1 MSEAANVETGAPAEG
16 QPQEAAPQE
25 IPAPDVAP
33 PPAHSEPAAGA
44 EEIEEPARS
53 PRPGALAL
61 LKLEKVDDDD
71 AYRLRPEGEIEP
83 LATSMARLGQ
93 LFPVDLKLKP
103 PDRFQIVSG
112 FRRVAALRLLKRER
126 VLARVHTDLG
136 DEDALRLA
144 LADLLEHRGVQP
156 AELVLLKDKL
166 EGEGRLT
173 AHVKEALERVLSPT
187 EALGPETVE
196 GDEEEVDL
204 DELAQDIAK
213 RLAGINQD
221 LALVADLWS
230 AMDPSLRRALLEQL
244 AYPEQLAAYLR
255 SL

>member
-1 MSEAANVETGAPAEG
+1 VSEAANVETGAPAEG
-16 QPQEAAPQE
+16 QPQEAAPQQ
-25 IPAPDVAP
+25 APV
-33 PPAHSEPAAGA
+33 PAAA
-44 EEIEEPARS
+44 PSEEAAPVADEVEEPVRS
-53 PRPGALAL
+53 PKPGALAL

-71 AYRLRPEGEIEP
+71 AYRLRPEGEVEP

-93 LFPVDLKLKP
+93 LFPVDLRLKP
-103 PDRFQIVSG
+103 PDRFQIVAG

-126 VLARVHTDLG
+126 VLARVHTDLS

-144 LADLLEHRGVQP
+144 LADLLEHRGVQR
-156 AELVLLKDKL
+156 EDLVRLQQKL

-173 AHVKEALERVLSPT
+173 AHVKEALERFLSPT

-196 GDEEEVDL
+196 DGEEEVDL

-221 LALVADLWS
+221 LALVAELWS
-230 AMDPSLRRALLEQL
+230 AMDPTLRRALLEQL

>member
-1 MSEAANVETGAPAEG
+1 VAAEG

-25 IPAPDVAP
+25 TSAPAATLPADAGPAGSVEAP
-33 PPAHSEPAAGA
+33 AGA

-53 PRPGALAL
+53 PKPGALAL
-61 LKLEKVDDDD
+61 LKLERVDDDD

-93 LFPVDLKLKP
+93 LFPVDLKIKP

-126 VLARVHTDLG
+126 VLARVHTDLS

-144 LADLLEHRGVQP
+144 LADLLEHTGVQH
-156 AELVLLKDKL
+156 AELVLLKEKL

-173 AHVKEALERVLSPT
+173 AHVKEALERVLSPSD
-187 EALGPETVE
+187 ALGPETVE
-196 GDEEEVDL
+196 GDDEEEVDL

-221 LALVADLWS
+221 LALVAELWS
-230 AMDPSLRRALLEQL
+230 AMDPTLRRSLLEQL
-244 AYPEQLAAYLR
+244 SYPEQLAAYLR